1 MLFQP
6 ATLNKHFAEAS
17 SIAYLRAFQ
26 ISVNPQTNPFCFFL
40 SRLNGTTFEPRTLKN
55 NWEQFWTPR
64 DSGSM
69 GKHFWRKK
77 FCFAKKIFWP
87 QYYGQ
92 YYRVYLVSAHFGVQ
106 QKRWVFNTINGSCGV
121 GATYEQRNTITNKS
135 LPKRQRCVLACK
147 FLHYLWLHKE
157 RREHGVNLE

>member
-17 SIAYLRAFQ
+17 SIAYLRAYQ
-26 ISVNPQTNPFCFFL
+26 ILYAVSVNPQTNPFCFFL

-69 GKHFWRKK
+69 GKHFWKKKFVSRKK
-77 FCFAKKIFWP
+77 YFSPILSCLPGLA
-87 QYYGQ
+87 
-92 YYRVYLVSAHFGVQ
+92 AHFGVQ
-106 QKRWVFNTINGSCGV
+106 QKKWFFNTINGSCSV
-121 GATYEQRNTITNKS
+121 GATYEQRNTITDDSSPKS
-135 LPKRQRCVLACK
+135 QRCVLGCK
-147 FLHYLWLHKE
+147 FLHYLWLRK
-157 RREHGVNLE
+157 EHGCVNNFF